1 MSCNIVN
8 EYVSYSKKSI
18 KKYLQVILERYFDQ
32 DIYDD
37 LINAY
42 INTRYYNMYD
52 AVDKRFEV
60 NIAYYLKKSIEDIK
74 DDSKYKKKASAMF
87 YLFKYILYFDNVRE
101 CNSVR
106 KLISEIDL
114 YRREKLGLVD
124 EEFEVNFYNLLKDDL
139 TAKQNF
145 IDSFDNKNFFINY
158 IKINKEGVFDARLD
172 YKLKFSKL
180 YSEYA
185 INKVFNSKD
194 IKEQRLFVT
203 YPLVTVKILQD
214 IIKGNF
220 KKEYLV
226 PYSLSLKD
234 KPKKKKRILNI
245 IDNDIVKEKLILKI
259 SYDDYINNKDEI
271 YEFTRNGF
279 RIAIEID
286 SKIELTEELLV
297 LFKIFSYL
305 ICDDVDIYNNL
316 KDKYN
321 LLYIPKGV
329 S

>member
-1 MSCNIVN
+1 
-8 EYVSYSKKSI
+8 
-18 KKYLQVILERYFDQ
+18 
-32 DIYDD
+32 
-37 LINAY
+37 
-42 INTRYYNMYD
+42 MYEV
-52 AVDKRFEV
+52 VDKRFEV

-87 YLFKYILYFDNVRE
+87 YLFKYILYFDNVIE

-106 KLISEIDL
+106 NLITEINT
-114 YRREKLGLVD
+114 YRKEKLELID
-124 EEFEVNFYNLLKDDL
+124 DDFEVNFYNLLKDDL
-139 TAKQNF
+139 IAKKKY

-214 IIKGNF
+214 VIKGNF

-226 PYSLSLKD
+226 SYSLSLKD
-234 KPKKKKRILNI
+234 KPKKKKRILTI
-245 IDNDIVKEKLILKI
+245 IDNDIVKEKLALKI
-259 SYDDYINNKDEI
+259 SYGDYINNKDEI
-271 YEFTRNGF
+271 YEFTRNGY
-279 RIAIEID
+279 RIALELD
-286 SKIELTEELLV
+286 SKVELTEELLV

-305 ICDDVDIYNNL
+305 ITDDVDIYNNL

-321 LLYIPKGV
+321 LLYIPKGGE
-329 S
+329 

>member
-8 EYVSYSKKSI
+8 EYISYSKKSI

-52 AVDKRFEV
+52 IVDKRFEV
-60 NIAYYLKKSIEDIK
+60 NIVYYLKKSIENIK
-74 DDSKYKKKASAMF
+74 DDNKYKKKAQSMF

-101 CNSVR
+101 CDSVR
-106 KLISEIDL
+106 TLISEIDL
-114 YRREKLGLVD
+114 YRKEKLGLVD
-124 EEFEVNFYNLLKDDL
+124 DEFEVNFYNLLKDDL
-139 TAKQNF
+139 TAKKNF
-145 IDSFDNKNFFINY
+145 IDSFDNKNFFINF
-158 IKINKEGVFDARLD
+158 IKINKEGIFDCRLD
-172 YKLKFSKL
+172 KNIKFSKL

-226 PYSLSLKD
+226 PYCLSLKD

-245 IDNDIVKEKLILKI
+245 IDNDNVKEKLVLKI
-259 SYDDYINNKDEI
+259 SYDDYINNKEEI
-271 YEFTRNGF
+271 YELTRNGF
-279 RIAIEID
+279 RVGIEVD
-286 SKIELTEELLV
+286 SKVEVTDELLV
-297 LFKIFSYL
+297 LFKIFSY
-305 ICDDVDIYNNL
+305 IITDNTDIYNNL

-321 LLYIPKGV
+321 LLYIPKGGE
-329 S
+329 

>member
-18 KKYLQVILERYFDQ
+18 KKYLQMILGRYFDQ

-52 AVDKRFEV
+52 VVDKHFEV
-60 NIAYYLKKSIEDIK
+60 NIAYYLKKSLEGVK

-101 CNSVR
+101 CKSVR
-106 KLISEIDL
+106 TLISEIDL
-114 YRREKLGLVD
+114 YRREKLELID
-124 EEFEVNFYNLLKDDL
+124 DDFEVNFYNLLKDDL
-139 TAKQNF
+139 IAKKNF
-145 IDSFDNKNFFINY
+145 IDSFDNKNFSINY
-158 IKINKEGVFDARLD
+158 IKINKEGIFDSRLD
-172 YKLKFSKL
+172 YNLKFSKL

-226 PYSLSLKD
+226 PYSMSLKD

-245 IDNDIVKEKLILKI
+245 IDNDIVKEKLALKI
-259 SYDDYINNKDEI
+259 SYDDYINNKEDI
-271 YEFTRNGF
+271 YELTRNGF
-279 RIAIEID
+279 RVAIELD
-286 SKIELTEELLV
+286 SKVELTEELLV
-297 LFKIFSYL
+297 LFKIFSY
-305 ICDDVDIYNNL
+305 IITDNTDIYNNL

-321 LLYIPKGV
+321 LLYIPKGGE
-329 S
+329 